1 MTQAMWWV
9 LVLSVAVLVLGAF
22 FSTLESA
29 VTVVSR
35 ARVAEIS
42 AEGRRGASLV
52 EKMLAVRPR
61 YISMLSLL
69 KTICETISTVL
80 VAWIFLKVYE
90 GHPHDNRLALVTTVL
105 TMIVVLFVLV
115 SVGPQ
120 TLGRQH
126 AYSLTLGSAWLLYA
140 LGRLFGPIPR
150 FLVLI
155 SNAITPGRGY
165 SNGPFASETELME
178 VVDMAELRGVVE
190 ADERDMIRNII
201 DLADTSAREIMVPRT
216 EVVWIESDQTSDHA
230 VELAVKSGH
239 SRIPVVGE
247 NVDDIVG
254 VFYLKDEVARGV
266 ETKIDASEVKVSDVM
281 RKPVFL
287 PDSKALDDLLNEM
300 QLESFH
306 LAILVDEYGGV
317 AGIVTIEDILE
328 EIVGEISDE
337 YDFNEIAPIE
347 IIDNETWRVS
357 ARLSLEDFEELTGT
371 TFDEDVHEEV
381 DTVGGLMA
389 YIMGRVPLAGDSI
402 ETHGLGICAGATR
415 DHRGRLVLTT
425 MVVHQLEPNNEP
437 DEHTREDH

>member
-1 MTQAMWWV
+1 MTDSMWWV
-9 LVLSVAVLVLGAF
+9 LILTVGLLALGAF

-29 VTVVSR
+29 VTFVSR
-35 ARVAEIS
+35 ARVAEMA
-42 AEGRRGASLV
+42 AEDRRGAKLV
-52 EKMLAVRPR
+52 STMLSVRPR
-61 YISMLSLL
+61 YISMLLLL
-69 KTICETISTVL
+69 KTICETLATVF
-80 VAWIFLKVYE
+80 VVWFFLRVYD
-90 GHPHDNRLALVTTVL
+90 GHPNDNRLALITTSV
-105 TMIVVLFVLV
+105 TMIIVLFVLV
-115 SVGPQ
+115 SVGPE

-126 AYSLTLGSAWLLYA
+126 AYTLTLSSAWLLYG

-150 FLVLI
+150 FLVLV

-165 SNGPFASETELME
+165 RNGPFASETELME
-178 VVDMAELRGVVE
+178 IVDMAESRGVVE
-190 ADERDMIRNII
+190 SEERDMIRNII
-201 DLADTSAREIMVPRT
+201 DLGDTSAREVMVPRT
-216 EVVWIESDQTSDHA
+216 EMVWIEADKTADHA
-230 VELAVKSGH
+230 MELAVKSGH

-254 VFYLKDEVARGV
+254 IFYLKDEVARVYEQKIPSSSVTV
-266 ETKIDASEVKVSDVM
+266 ESVM

-287 PDSKALDDLLNEM
+287 PDSKVLDDLLNEM

-337 YDFNEIAPIE
+337 YDYNEIAPIE
-347 IIDNETWRVS
+347 VIDKDTWRVS
-357 ARLSLEDFEELTGT
+357 ARLSLDDFEELTGK

-389 YIMGRVPLAGDSI
+389 YIMGRVPLAGDTI
-402 ETHGLGICAGATR
+402 ETHGLGVCAGATR

-425 MVVHQLEPNNEP
+425 MVVHLLDPAYQD
-437 DEHTREDH
+437 DELDREEK